1 MCARGRSTTEMH
13 RKGIK
18 EARQPEDHLQH
29 NPEEEVLRTVS
40 KETVSCCLLPTVF
53 EEAAYSIH
61 GL

>member
-1 MCARGRSTTEMH
+1 MH